1 MRIRAIAAKAAQML
15 LLFFLL
21 VAAVFFL
28 SRLAPGDP
36 LRAYYGQSVERMSP
50 SARAAAEH
58 KLRLD
63 QPLTAQF
70 VIWVKNAL
78 SGDFGIS
85 FQYKQDVLAV
95 VGGRW
100 QNTLVLGGASFLLT
114 FALAVP
120 LGIYCAS
127 HAGSFADRL
136 LCRLGAALSCI
147 PVFFLALLLIAVFS
161 VRLGL
166 LPSSGAYPI
175 GAAGSLPG
183 RLRHLV
189 LPACTI
195 ALGHF
200 WHYAYLVR
208 SRLLGELESEY
219 VLFLRA
225 KGVPRRRILYR
236 HCLRAILP
244 SLLAMAALAVP
255 HLAGGAYVVEK
266 VFSYPG
272 LGALC
277 FEAAQYHDY
286 NLLLVLC
293 VLTGA
298 LVVLCSLAAELLSAW
313 ADPRLRR
320 EGARHG

>member
-1 MRIRAIAAKAAQML
+1 MRIRTLAAKAAQML
-15 LLFFLL
+15 LLFLLL
-21 VAAVFFL
+21 VVLVFFL

-50 SARAAAEH
+50 SARAAAEQ
-58 KLRLD
+58 KLGLD
-63 QPLTAQF
+63 QPLAAQF
-70 VIWVKNAL
+70 VIWAKNAL

-85 FQYKQDVLAV
+85 FQYKQDVLTV

-100 QNTLVLGGASFLLT
+100 QNTLVLGSASFLLT
-114 FALAVP
+114 FALAIP

-161 VRLGL
+161 VQLGL
-166 LPSSGAYPI
+166 LPSSGAYPV
-175 GAAGSLPG
+175 GATGSALG

-189 LPACTI
+189 LPALTI

-225 KGVPRRRILYR
+225 KG
-236 HCLRAILP
+236 
-244 SLLAMAALAVP
+244 
-255 HLAGGAYVVEK
+255 
-266 VFSYPG
+266 
-272 LGALC
+272 
-277 FEAAQYHDY
+277 
-286 NLLLVLC
+286 
-293 VLTGA
+293 
-298 LVVLCSLAAELLSAW
+298 
-313 ADPRLRR
+313 
-320 EGARHG
+320 